1 MTKLE
6 PESPIPTPQ
15 NEHIEDILSGQQ
27 KIVSH
32 VGASQYQSGGIA
44 SCGLA
49 GLNFVRVVLGRVE
62 RGFEGDS
69 LLEDV
74 LSRRTSEEV
83 ISICS
88 RWASNAHLEVEDIFK
103 AMPIFER
110 SLKLAS
116 VSYSQPSFKRF
127 RDVLSELQSLPS
139 YAAVLITRPPEIIT
153 CLKLHINSQDVF
165 IIFDSHPRTEH
176 PNGAGL
182 IVNTSLDATAQRLDD
197 LLTVDSRLLA
207 DRSLQWQSQLLAN
220 FSGHFFV
227 AKDGVKNSM
236 EELTQAVLD
245 SSLVALSLQ
254 AEILDLKFQ
263 NSSLSRERQSLETE
277 LADLKDKYRSAQ
289 RRVDESKSPC
299 SQCSAKKSPSSSR
312 RSKSNYH
319 DSRPTAGP
327 SRLGT
332 FDASPSSHLNALE
345 YFSSPANIV
354 RSRRSL
360 DSESM
365 DLLIATQLQMSVDD
379 ANHAHWR
386 TSSRVGP
393 RSSYAQ
399 AVTSS
404 SKDVPIDDHAVA
416 AQLQMDWDRE
426 ERDNALK
433 AQAMQHEFE
442 REDAQLVAQRA
453 ALQKQ
458 AQVLFDCGICF
469 DRCPED
475 YVSRIPGCSHAFC
488 RNCMQGYVVS
498 KLRDKLYPIFCPM
511 CATDQARV
519 EPGMI
524 TDDLVQ
530 MLGLDDKEYQV
541 LQELQIASM
550 SILLHCRRCKES
562 VFVDR
567 AEYEA
572 EQILVCPLPR
582 CNYAWCKACQQS
594 IPMDGPKH
602 SCDGS
607 SELEHLMKRRGW
619 KHCPG
624 CKTPFQKSD
633 GCNHMTC
640 MSPGCNTHFCYIC
653 GESIVRSALQREV
666 RSAVSAHYRRCRLF
680 EDVPER

>member
-1 MTKLE
+1 MTRLE
-6 PESPIPTPQ
+6 PDSPIPA
-15 NEHIEDILSGQQ
+15 EHSNPVVEDILSGKQ

-32 VGASQYQSGGIA
+32 VGASQYQGGGIA

-49 GLNFVRVVLGRVE
+49 GLNFVRVVLGRIE
-62 RGFEGDS
+62 SGLDGGS

-74 LSRRTSEEV
+74 LSRRTGEEV

-88 RWASNAHLEVEDIFK
+88 RWASNVHLEVEDIFK
-103 AMPIFER
+103 AMPVFER
-110 SLKLAS
+110 SLKLIS
-116 VSYSQPSFKRF
+116 SSYGEPSFKRF
-127 RDVLSELQSLPS
+127 RAVLSELQSLPS

-153 CLKLHINSQDVF
+153 CFKLSINSQDVF
-165 IIFDSHPRTEH
+165 IIFDSHPRTEY

-182 IVNTSLDATAQRLDD
+182 IVNTSLDVTARRLDN

-227 AKDGVKNSM
+227 AKDGVKNSV
-236 EELTQAVLD
+236 EELTQAVLE
-245 SSLVALSLQ
+245 SSLVALGLQ

-263 NSSLSRERQSLETE
+263 NSSLSRERQSLETD
-277 LADLKDKYRSAQ
+277 LAQLKEKYGMAQ
-289 RRVDESKSPC
+289 RKMDESKRPC
-299 SQCSAKKSPSSSR
+299 AQCNPKKSPSSAR
-312 RSKSNYH
+312 RSTSNYH

-327 SRLGT
+327 SRHGT

-365 DLLIATQLQMSVDD
+365 DYLVATQLQMSVDD
-379 ANHAHWR
+379 ANHEHWR
-386 TSSRVGP
+386 SVVSP
-393 RSSYAQ
+393 RTSYAQ

-404 SKDVPIDDHAVA
+404 SKDVPMDDHAVA
-416 AQLQMDWDRE
+416 LQLQMDWDRE
-426 ERDNALK
+426 ERNDALK

-442 REDAQLVAQRA
+442 QEDAQLVAQRA
-453 ALQKQ
+453 VLRKE
-458 AQVLFDCGICF
+458 AQVLFECGICF
-469 DRCPED
+469 DKCPED
-475 YVSRIPGCSHAFC
+475 YVSRIADCTHAFC
-488 RNCMQGYVVS
+488 RECMRSYVVS
-498 KLRDKLYPIFCPM
+498 KLQDKLYPIFCPM
-511 CATDQARV
+511 CVTDQARV
-519 EPGMI
+519 EPGAI
-524 TDDLVQ
+524 TDDLAQ
-530 MLGLDDKEYQV
+530 TLGLDDKDYQI

-550 SILLHCRRCKES
+550 SILLHCRQCKES

-582 CNYAWCKACQQS
+582 CNYAWCKACQQT

-653 GESIVRSALQREV
+653 GDSIVRSALPRAI
-666 RSAVSAHYRRCRLF
+666 RAAVSAHYRRCRLF